1 MKKSHQHR
9 VVRTGKPFLQIPSL
23 SMILSKNSFQK
34 LRNNSMWVPSFVH
47 QITIHYFQQKG
58 ERFLAIITAG
68 SKNQKVQN

>member
-23 SMILSKNSFQK
+23 SMLSNNSFQK
-34 LRNNSMWVPSFVH
+34 LRNYSMWVPSFVH
-47 QITIHYFQQKG
+47 QIITIHFQQKG